1 MDRPW
6 QLPAAAL
13 MGWLMLMLFG
23 IATFVALALLRV
35 PRLLW
40 SMAGAAL
47 MLGATGYALQ
57 GRPMLAGVPANGKPA
72 TQVIDPALADLRA
85 QMFGRFGA
93 ESAYLTAAD
102 ALSRAGSPRYEVDS
116 LLGGIRG
123 TPGSVQLWTAL
134 GDALARHDGG
144 RLSPAAVLAFDHAR
158 QLGPGH
164 PGPWFFLGVA
174 QLRGDD
180 PLAAQRSWRKALA
193 LTSPDASYR
202 DELAKRVELLDRL
215 IGAIEQP

>member
-1 MDRPW
+1 
-6 QLPAAAL
+6 
-13 MGWLMLMLFG
+13 MGWLMLVLLG
-23 IATFVALALLRV
+23 ITTFAALALMQV

-57 GRPMLAGVPANGKPA
+57 GRPMLTGTPASGKPE

-123 TPGSVQLWTAL
+123 TPDSVQLWTAL
-134 GDALARHDGG
+134 GDALARHDAN
-144 RLSPAAVLAFDHAR
+144 RLSPAATLAFNRAHGIEPR
-158 QLGPGH
+158 H
-164 PGPWFFLGVA
+164 PGPWFFYGVA
-174 QLRGDD
+174 RLRAGD
-180 PLAAQRSWRKALA
+180 PVAAQRAWRKALA
-193 LTSPDASYR
+193 LTTPDAPYR
-202 DELAKRVELLDRL
+202 GELEKRIMLLDRL
-215 IGAIEQP
+215 IGSIEQR

>member
-1 MDRPW
+1 
-6 QLPAAAL
+6 
-13 MGWLMLMLFG
+13 MGWLILAVIG
-23 IATFVALALLRV
+23 IATFAGLALLRL

-57 GRPMLAGVPANGKPA
+57 GRPMLPGQPATGKRE
-72 TQVIDPALADLRA
+72 TQVIDPALSDLRA
-85 QMFGRFGA
+85 QMFGRFGQ

-102 ALSRAGSPRYEVDS
+102 ALSQAGSPRYEVDS

-123 TPGSVQLWTAL
+123 TPDSPQLWTAL

-144 RLSPAAVLAFDHAR
+144 RLSPAAMLAFERAHQIEPR
-158 QLGPGH
+158 H
-164 PGPWFFLGVA
+164 PGPWFFYGVA
-174 QLRGDD
+174 QLRAGD
-180 PLAAQRSWRKALA
+180 PIKAQAAWRKALS
-193 LTSPDASYR
+193 LTTPDAPYR
-202 DELAKRVELLDRL
+202 GELEKRTVLLDRL

>member
-1 MDRPW
+1 
-6 QLPAAAL
+6 
-13 MGWLMLMLFG
+13 MGWLMLILLG
-23 IATFVALALLRV
+23 IVTFAALALLRV
-35 PRLLW
+35 PRLMW

-57 GRPMLAGVPANGKPA
+57 GRPMLIGSPATGKQD
-72 TQVIDPALADLRA
+72 TQVIDPALSDLRA

-123 TPGSVQLWTAL
+123 TPDSVQLWTAL

-144 RLSPAAVLAFDHAR
+144 RLSPAATLALDRAHQIEPR
-158 QLGPGH
+158 H
-164 PGPWFFLGVA
+164 PGPWFFYGVA
-174 QLRGDD
+174 QLRAGD
-180 PLAAQRSWRKALA
+180 PLKARQAWRRALS
-193 LTSPDASYR
+193 LTTSDAPYR
-202 DELAKRVELLDRL
+202 GELEKRVMLLDRL
-215 IGAIEQP
+215 IDTIEQP